1 MSIKALENLV
11 KTGQLKNEP
20 PNAAEIQ
27 RLLAQAKNRVK
38 DASLKGQSE
47 EGRFIAAYDAAHSA
61 ALAAMRW
68 HGYRSD
74 KRFVVFQALEHTLGW
89 SASHWRV
96 FDLAHKKRNLSLYE
110 GFLEFSEADMAA
122 LVKATARL
130 LEDAEKLVREG

>member
-1 MSIKALENLV
+1 
-11 KTGQLKNEP
+11 
-20 PNAAEIQ
+20 
-27 RLLAQAKNRVK
+27 LLAQAKNRFK
-38 DASLKGQSE
+38 DASLKDQSD

-68 HGYRSD
+68 HGYRSSN
-74 KRFVVFQALEHTLGW
+74 RVVVFQALAHTLGW
-89 SASHWRV
+89 SASLWRV

-122 LVKATARL
+122 LVKATSRL

>member
-27 RLLAQAKNRVK
+27 RLLAQAKNRFK
-38 DASLKGQSE
+38 DASLKDQSD

-68 HGYRSD
+68 HGYRSSN
-74 KRFVVFQALEHTLGW
+74 RVVVFQALAHTLGW
-89 SASHWRV
+89 SASLWRV